1 MLWVSHFHM
10 TKTHQTQ
17 GPLGNDH
24 ESHHQ
29 NPSIWCVICSQEIIF
44 HISIFHPPKINNY
57 QGGLVSCPSNN
68 IYHNILYIILDTI
81 YYKHKIYQILLNYIL
96 STVDLQLIVWLPG
109 LVSRP
114 HHWLWSPPLVLLGVV
129 GVIKVQEIN
138 LLITVTFSFDINCF
152 LKIDIKRGLSTKT
165 P

>member
-17 GPLGNDH
+17 GLLGNDH

-68 IYHNILYIILDTI
+68 IYHIHNIR
-81 YYKHKIYQILLNYIL
+81 YYKHEIYQILLNYCQRSTYNWL
-96 STVDLQLIVWLPG
+96 SPWLALSADHTMDCG
-109 LVSRP
+109 
-114 HHWLWSPPLVLLGVV
+114 HPLVLLGVV
-129 GVIKVQEIN
+129 GVRKVQEIN
-138 LLITVTFSFDINCF
+138 LLITVTFSFDRNCF